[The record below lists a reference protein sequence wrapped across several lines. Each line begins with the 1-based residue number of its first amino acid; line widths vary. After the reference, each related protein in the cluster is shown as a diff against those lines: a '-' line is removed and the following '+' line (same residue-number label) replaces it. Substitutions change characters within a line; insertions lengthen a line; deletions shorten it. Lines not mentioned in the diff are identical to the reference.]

1 MVPIDQ
7 LAAGMVLANDVRD
20 RTGRL
25 LLGTGAALADK
36 HLYIF
41 RTWGVV
47 EADIAGSDDTARDAA
62 LPAALDPLA
71 LSAAEADLLPL
82 FRHADLNQP
91 AMRELLRLAVERKAC
106 HGQE

>member
-7 LAAGMVLANDVRD
+7 LTAGMVLAHDVHD

-25 LLGTGAALADK
+25 LLGAGTELADK

-47 EADIAGSDDTARDAA
+47 EADIAGSDGADSAPA
-62 LPAALDPLA
+62 LPAELDPLA
-71 LSAAEADLLPL
+71 LSAAEAELLPL

-91 AMRELLRLAVERKAC
+91 AMRELLRLAVERKAG